1 MAFALLE
8 DLKQEYRMDLAS
20 EIKSKALGGNTARLY
35 GIDIAAQ
42 TAKLSQDGVCV
53 AA

>member
-1 MAFALLE
+1 MAFELPE
-8 DLKQEYRMDLAS
+8 DLIQEYRMDLTS
-20 EIKSKALGGNTARLY
+20 EIKRKALGGNTARLY

-42 TAKLSQDGVCV
+42 TPKLSQDGVCV